1 MSVVAPQSAVT
12 IFPSGALRVDLTGDD
27 ESGLSAAART
37 RVAAAFERGVGY
49 GLLDLGTTEV
59 DAALAPELAFLRD
72 LGRAFVTRLRAVPD
86 LEERRERVDVDGADE
101 CARLAAAVP
110 PMPGAEHV
118 DADWIAARWREIGRA
133 FADEIRRHRGPVG
146 EWLRRRH
153 ASWQIVGKVCLHLA
167 ENRGDD
173 GHPFAFLATYAV
185 KAGAAGRIQHRPLA
199 RAVEEARGDRQ
210 ALLHLLVP
218 LQRAAEQSE
227 WLAELIDSG
236 EVYQP
241 LAWTPDDA
249 LRFLRAVPAFE
260 AAGLAVRVPDW
271 WRSRRRPEVA
281 VRIGNA
287 KPSGL
292 GTEALLDFSVRVAL
306 GDERLTANEV
316 RDLLGAADG
325 LVRVRGQWVELDGDR
340 LREVLDHWKRV
351 EREAGADGV
360 SFLEGMRLLSGA
372 AAVEAEGDTLAT
384 TDQWSRVE
392 AGEWF
397 SETLAGLRGPAEL
410 GDADPGTD
418 LRGALRPYQKIGV
431 SWLRFAS
438 SLRLGVCLADDMGLG
453 KTVQVIAL
461 LLLHKR
467 HRRTGDPPHLL
478 VVPASLLAN
487 WQAELE
493 RFAPSLT
500 FVIAH
505 PSAMSSAELA
515 ELPAATLAGVDLVI
529 TTYGTLSRSEALRSR
544 EWWLAILDEAQAI
557 KNPGTRQTR
566 AVKTLRAR
574 ARVALTGTPVENR
587 LGDLWSIF
595 DFLDPGLL
603 GSSKEFST
611 FVKKLAERRAEPFAP
626 LRRLVQPYILRRLKT
641 DRAIVADL
649 PDKTE
654 VKAFCLLA
662 NVQAALY
669 QQAVDELERA
679 IVNERQGIRRR
690 GLILAYL
697 MRFKQICNHP
707 SHWLGDG
714 RWDEPSSGKLARLR
728 EIVEAVAATND
739 KVLVFTQFREAT
751 EPLAAFLTEIFGR
764 PGLILHGTTPVAA
777 RGALVKRFQNDP
789 AVPFFVLS
797 LKAGGVGL
805 NLTAAAHVVHFDRW
819 WNPAVEDQATDR
831 AYRIGQHRNVLVHKL
846 VCRGTV
852 EERIDRMIED
862 KQALARGVLAA
873 GAETLLTEMSNE
885 ALMSLVSLD
894 LSRATVEG

>member
-1 MSVVAPQSAVT
+1 VT
-12 IFPSGALRVDLTGDD
+12 VFPSGALLVEVAADD
-27 ESGLSAAART
+27 AAGLPAAARA
-37 RVAAAFERGVGY
+37 RVAAAFERGVGH
-49 GLLDLGTTEV
+49 GLLDLGTTEL
-59 DAALAPELAFLRD
+59 DAALTPPLAFLRD

-86 LEERRERVDVDGADE
+86 LEERRERVEVDCPADE
-101 CARLAAAVP
+101 RGRLAGAVP
-110 PMPGAEHV
+110 PMPGAEYV
-118 DADWIAARWREIGRA
+118 DAGWIAARWTEIGRA
-133 FADEIRRHRGPVG
+133 FSDEIRRHRGPVA

-153 ASWQIVGKVCLHLA
+153 PSWQIVGKVCLHLA
-167 ENRGDD
+167 ENRGDEE
-173 GHPFAFLATYAV
+173 HPFAFLATYAAR
-185 KAGAAGRIQHRPLA
+185 AGAAGRVQHRPLA
-199 RAVEEARGDRQ
+199 RAVEDSSARGDRQ

-236 EVYQP
+236 AVYQP
-241 LAWTPDDA
+241 LAWTPDEA

-260 AAGLAVRVPDW
+260 AAGLVVRVPDW
-271 WRSRRRPEVA
+271 WRSRRPPRPEVA
-281 VRIGNA
+281 VRIGDG

-292 GTEALLDFSVRVAL
+292 GTEALLDFSVAVAL
-306 GDERLTANEV
+306 GDETLTAAEV
-316 RDLLGAADG
+316 RTLLDSADG
-325 LVRVRGQWVELDGDR
+325 LVRVRGRWVELDRER
-340 LREVLDHWKRV
+340 LHEVLEHWTRV
-351 EREAGADGV
+351 QREAGSDGV

-372 AAVEAEGDTLAT
+372 AAVDADAGAPAD
-384 TDQWSRVE
+384 DGQWSRVE
-392 AGEWF
+392 AGAWLA
-397 SETLAGLRGPAEL
+397 ETLAGLRGPAAL
-410 GDADPGTD
+410 ADADPGAD
-418 LRGALRPYQKIGV
+418 LRGSLRPYQRIGV

-453 KTVQVIAL
+453 KTIQVLGL

-467 HRRTGDPPHLL
+467 QRQESDPPHLL
-478 VVPASLLAN
+478 VVPASLLSN

-493 RFAPSLT
+493 RFAPSL
-500 FVIAH
+500 VALIAH
-505 PSAMSSAELA
+505 PSAMSAHELA
-515 ELPAATLAGVDLVI
+515 DLGDAALAGVDLVI
-529 TTYGTLSRSEALRSR
+529 TTYGTLVRSEPLRAR
-544 EWWLAILDEAQAI
+544 AWWLAIVDEAQAI

-566 AVKTLRAR
+566 AVKALRAR

-603 GSSKEFST
+603 GSAREFAA
-611 FVKKLAERRAEPFAP
+611 FVKRLAERPEEPYAP
-626 LRRLVQPYILRRLKT
+626 LRRLVQPYVLRRLKT

-654 VKAFCLLA
+654 VKAYCLLSGL
-662 NVQAALY
+662 QAALY
-669 QQAVDELERA
+669 QQAVAELEHA
-679 IVNERQGIRRR
+679 IVTERQGMKRR

-714 RWDEPSSGKLARLR
+714 RWDEEGSGKLARLR

-751 EPLAAFLTEIFGR
+751 EPLAAFLADVFGR
-764 PGLILHGTTPVAA
+764 PGVILHGTTPVHE
-777 RGALVKRFQNDP
+777 RGALVKRFQDDP
-789 AVPFFVLS
+789 AAPFFVLS

-805 NLTAAAHVVHFDRW
+805 NLTAASHVVHFDRW

-846 VCRGTV
+846 ICRGTV
-852 EERIDRMIED
+852 EERIDRLIED
-862 KQALARGVLAA
+862 KQSLARGVLAG

-885 ALMSLVSLD
+885 ELLALVSLD
-894 LSRATVEG
+894 LPRATATT